1 MAQSNRCFRATD
13 GMAARWV
20 ERELV
25 AVHCRDGR
33 MTVLN
38 EAGGVL
44 FALADGS
51 RDATALAQALQVRYE
66 LPAAPTVDTF
76 LSELVEA
83 ELLQATA
90 EASTARHLVNAPAA
104 VGPYAPPAIHA
115 AEPLETLAGACDSAF
130 GIFSQ
135 CQLQGSCFDP
145 QF

>member
-1 MAQSNRCFRATD
+1 MDQTDHYLRPTD

-44 FALADGS
+44 FALADGT
-51 RDATALAQALQVRYE
+51 RDATALAQALQASYE

-76 LSELVEA
+76 LSELIEA
-83 ELLQATA
+83 GLLQAA
-90 EASTARHLVNAPAA
+90 PEASTARHLVDTPDA
-104 VGPYAPPAIHA
+104 VGSYAPPAIHA

-130 GIFSQ
+130 GIFAQ